1 MTAGEIR
8 RPAIGPVRETNNRSI
23 RSIHHAWAAV
33 GEAAGEVPSK
43 RTVQEGATADVAALL
58 AEDSELS
65 DSARAAVANLLRRHR
80 LLEGELTRQRTLL
93 QEWILSQLTYK
104 TLYYQYSG
112 QSQQAPRL
120 ELMHE
125 KETVRRRIRDQ
136 LQAGADYLAAPDE
149 QLRSLSSS

>member
-8 RPAIGPVRETNNRSI
+8 RPAIGPVRETSSRSI

-33 GEAAGEVPSK
+33 GDAAGEAPAK
-43 RTVQEGATADVAALL
+43 RTIHEAATADVASLL

-80 LLEGELTRQRTLL
+80 LLEGELARQRTLL

-120 ELMHE
+120 ELMRE
-125 KETVRRRIRDQ
+125 KEAVRRRIRDQ
-136 LQAGADYLAAPDE
+136 LQAGADYFAAPDE
-149 QLRSLSSS
+149 QPRSLSSS

>member
-23 RSIHHAWAAV
+23 RSIRHAWAAV
-33 GEAAGEVPSK
+33 GEAAGEAPGK
-43 RTVQEGATADVAALL
+43 WAVQEGATADVAALL

-65 DSARAAVANLLRRHR
+65 DCARAAVADLLRRQR

-112 QSQQAPRL
+112 QSLQAPRL
-120 ELMHE
+120 ELMRE

-136 LQAGADYLAAPDE
+136 LQAGADCLAAPDE

>member
-8 RPAIGPVRETNNRSI
+8 RPANGPVRESSNRSI

-33 GEAAGEVPSK
+33 GGAAGEVPAK
-43 RTVQEGATADVAALL
+43 RAVREGATADVDALL
-58 AEDSELS
+58 AENSELS

-80 LLEGELTRQRTLL
+80 LLEGELARQRSLL

-112 QSQQAPRL
+112 QSPQAPRV
-120 ELMHE
+120 ELMRE
-125 KETVRRRIRDQ
+125 KEAVRRRIREQ
-136 LQAGADYLAAPDE
+136 LQPGADYPGAPDE
-149 QLRSLSSS
+149 ASRSLSSS

>member
-8 RPAIGPVRETNNRSI
+8 RPALGPVRESSN
-23 RSIHHAWAAV
+23 RSIHHAWAAT
-33 GEAAGEVPSK
+33 GEVAGEVPA
-43 RTVQEGATADVAALL
+43 RRARHEGATADVAVLL

-80 LLEGELTRQRTLL
+80 LLEGELARQRTLL

-112 QSQQAPRL
+112 QSPQAPRV

-125 KETVRRRIRDQ
+125 KEAVRRRIREQ
-136 LQAGADYLAAPDE
+136 LQAGADDVAAPDE
-149 QLRSLSSS
+149 QPRSLSSS